1 MIIDVHT
8 HIFPDA
14 LAERAINSIKQG
26 VYSKNGIEIPS
37 YTSGTANSLIDSM
50 NKNNVDI
57 SIVLPV
63 ATSVKQFE
71 SINKFAGSVRNDRL
85 ISFAGIHPMQE
96 NWDEALEEIKNKG
109 FLGVK
114 LHPEFQSCD
123 IDGKEYLRLL
133 QKADKL
139 KLYTIIHAG
148 EDFGIEDDIH
158 ATPKKIK
165 NALEYISGD
174 YFISAH
180 LGGWRLWD
188 DVEKYLVGQNLFF
201 DTAMISKFID
211 KEQYKRIIL
220 NHGSEKI
227 LFGSDSPW
235 ESQGDTYNCLKSLNL
250 SESDFENIAYKNAL
264 RLFGDIIKPTDR

>member
-1 MIIDVHT
+1 MLIDVHT
-8 HIFPDA
+8 HIFPDT
-14 LAERAINSIKQG
+14 LAERAISSIKQG
-26 VYSKNGIEIPS
+26 VYKKNGVEVPS
-37 YTSGTANSLIDSM
+37 YTNGTFDDLLDSM
-50 NKNNVDI
+50 NKNGVDI

-71 SINKFAGSVRNDRL
+71 SINKFAYTVRNNRI

-96 NWDEALEEIKNKG
+96 NWEEALEKIKEMG
-109 FLGVK
+109 FLGIK

-123 IDGKEYLRLL
+123 IDGKECLRLL
-133 QKADKL
+133 QKAEKL
-139 KLYTIIHAG
+139 GLYTIIHAG
-148 EDFGIEDDIH
+148 EDYGVDDEIH

-174 YFISAH
+174 FLIAAH

-201 DTAMISKFID
+201 DTAMVSKFID
-211 KEQYKRIIL
+211 IQQYKRIVL

-235 ESQGDTYNCLKSLNL
+235 EAQSDTYSCLKSLNL
-250 SESDFENIAYKNAL
+250 PQADFENITYKNAL
-264 RLFGDIIKPTDR
+264 RIFGDSIKNLI